1 MTVGDPNFILQM
13 VTFKSHESFSSDEFF
28 LSFLLSF
35 YPAFFLP
42 SFFPSFFHVPAIE
55 IVWFS
60 LLEKESL
67 YMLSKNYELIAKRK
81 QMDGIEHFLIA

>member
-1 MTVGDPNFILQM
+1 MNF
-13 VTFKSHESFSSDEFF
+13 FF
-28 LSFLLSF
+28 LSFFPSILLS
-35 YPAFFLP
+35 FLP

-55 IVWFS
+55 ILWFS

-67 YMLSKNYELIAKRK
+67 YMLSKNYELIAKTK

>member
-1 MTVGDPNFILQM
+1 MKVFHLMNF
-13 VTFKSHESFSSDEFF
+13 FF
-28 LSFLLSF
+28 LSFFPSILLSF
-35 YPAFFLP
+35 LP
-42 SFFPSFFHVPAIE
+42 YCFPSFFHVPAIE
-55 IVWFS
+55 ILWFS